1 MANDNAALAASA
13 SSPLIQFDGVS
24 VRYGSKVALESLTLD
39 IPKGAGLAIL
49 GLNGAGKTST
59 IRALL
64 RMIRPA
70 TGVVRLFGAPLG
82 LRPDFRRVG
91 FAPEDAEPPE
101 FLSCGEYLAFV
112 AGTLGL
118 PSSERKPAVRN
129 LLDWFELPYGKLI
142 RTLSKGMRR
151 RLVLAQ
157 AMMGRRDLLIL
168 DEPLNGLDP
177 VLIVRLRD
185 RLREYVAQG
194 GTLLYCSH
202 LLSEVEQCC
211 DSVLFLREGRVA
223 ASGSMSA
230 IQNEFGSLE
239 KAFLRHAA
247 PQPLT
252 QGL

>member
-1 MANDNAALAASA
+1 METPIL
-13 SSPLIQFDGVS
+13 QFDSLS

-39 IPKGAGLAIL
+39 VPKGAGLAIL

-64 RMIRPA
+64 RMVRPA
-70 TGVVRLFGAPLG
+70 SGTVRLFGEPLK
-82 LRPDFRRVG
+82 LRPDFHRVG

-112 AGTLGL
+112 ASALSL
-118 PSSERKPAVRN
+118 PKPDRKLEVQK
-129 LLDWFELPYGKLI
+129 LLDWFELPYGKLV

-151 RLVLAQ
+151 RLVLSQ
-157 AMMGRRDLLIL
+157 ALMGKRDLLIL

-185 RLREYVAQG
+185 RLRDYVTSG

-211 DSVLFLREGRVA
+211 DTVLFLREGRVA

-230 IQNEFGSLE
+230 IQNEFGTLE

-247 PQPLT
+247 PQPLS

>member
-1 MANDNAALAASA
+1 MSSEISTTSA
-13 SSPLIQFDGVS
+13 PVVRFDHVS
-24 VRYGSKVALESLTLD
+24 VRYGLKVALESLTLD
-39 IPKGAGLAIL
+39 VPKGAGLAIL

-64 RMIRPA
+64 RMVRPA
-70 TGVVRLFGAPLG
+70 SGTVHLFGEPLR
-82 LRPDFRRVG
+82 LRPDFQRVG

-112 AGTLGL
+112 ASAQGISRADGRA
-118 PSSERKPAVRN
+118 EVKQF
-129 LLDWFELPYGKLI
+129 LDWFELPYGKLV
-142 RTLSKGMRR
+142 RALSKGMRR

-157 AMMGRRDLLIL
+157 AMMGRRELLIL

-185 RLREYVAQG
+185 RLRDYVAQG

-230 IQNEFGSLE
+230 IQNEFGTLE

-247 PQPLT
+247 SAPLT

>member
-1 MANDNAALAASA
+1 MPNEPVVEFEN
-13 SSPLIQFDGVS
+13 VS
-24 VRYGSKVALESLTLD
+24 VRYGSKTALESLSLTV
-39 IPKGAGLAIL
+39 PKGAGLAIL

-64 RMIRPA
+64 RMVRPA
-70 TGVVRLFGAPLG
+70 SGSVRIFQQPLG
-82 LRPDFRRVG
+82 IRPDFHRIG

-101 FLSCGEYLAFV
+101 FLSCGEYLSFV
-112 AGTLGL
+112 ASALGL
-118 PSSERKPAVRN
+118 PTAERREQVQK
-129 LLDWFELPYGKLI
+129 LLDWFELPYGKLV
-142 RTLSKGMRR
+142 RALSKGMRR

-185 RLREYVAQG
+185 RLREFVAQG

-223 ASGSMSA
+223 ASGSMTA
-230 IQNEFGSLE
+230 MQNEFGTLE

-247 PQPLT
+247 PQPT
-252 QGL
+252 IKGI

>member
-1 MANDNAALAASA
+1 MTSE
-13 SSPLIQFDGVS
+13 STSPVVQFENVS
-24 VRYGSKVALESLTLD
+24 VRYGTKTALESLTLNV
-39 IPKGAGLAIL
+39 PRGAGLAIL

-70 TGVVRLFGAPLG
+70 SGTVRLFGEPLG
-82 LRPDFRRVG
+82 MRPDFHRVG

-101 FLSCGEYLAFV
+101 FLSCGEYLSFV
-112 AGTLGL
+112 AATLGI
-118 PSSERKPAVRN
+118 PRAERKAEVQKF
-129 LLDWFELPYGKLI
+129 LDWFELPYGKLV
-142 RTLSKGMRR
+142 RVLSKGMRR
-151 RLVLAQ
+151 RLVLSQ
-157 AMMGRRDLLIL
+157 AMIGKRDLLIL

-185 RLREYVAQG
+185 RLREYVSSG

-223 ASGSMSA
+223 ATGAMNA
-230 IQNEFGSLE
+230 VQNEFGTLE

-247 PQPLT
+247 PAPLT

>member
-1 MANDNAALAASA
+1 MATESFASVAPHSGPVVEFDN
-13 SSPLIQFDGVS
+13 VS
-24 VRYGSKVALESLTLD
+24 VRYGLKVALESLTLAV
-39 IPKGAGLAIL
+39 PKGAGLAIL

-64 RMIRPA
+64 RMLRPA
-70 TGVVRLFGAPLG
+70 SGTVKLFGEPLG
-82 LRPDFRRVG
+82 FRPDFHRVG

-101 FLSCGEYLAFV
+101 FLSCGEYLSFV
-112 AGTLGL
+112 ASALRL
-118 PSSERKPAVRN
+118 PAPERKAEVQKF
-129 LLDWFELPYGKLI
+129 LDWFELPYGKLV
-142 RTLSKGMRR
+142 RALSKGMRR

-157 AMMGRRDLLIL
+157 AMIGKRDLLIL

-185 RLREYVAQG
+185 RLREYVAAG

-223 ASGSMSA
+223 STGSMKSVRE
-230 IQNEFGSLE
+230 EFGTLE

-247 PQPLT
+247 PASLPIT
-252 QGL
+252 